1 MSKRSIRR
9 QIYIPVFAVALLCAA
24 ANASAQ
30 GSPSPSTFTSKT
42 ANSEVKVPDY
52 DVVSVKESKSAEY
65 TMLSTYMP
73 DGFRAT
79 NISLEVLIAYAYG
92 IRQDL
97 ISGAPGWVSSTR
109 FDLEAK
115 VAGVDVDA
123 FKKLSPE
130 QLQAMLQSLLV
141 DRFKLKIHLA
151 IKVLPI
157 YELVKEKGGF
167 KIKEAQP
174 SSPNFRGSGPGMFK
188 EGAVT
193 LQDLANGLSSS
204 MQRTVL
210 DKTGIAGK
218 YDIDLKWNPGEGEA
232 ADVSADA
239 GPTLFTALQEQ
250 LGLKLQPTKGPVE
263 TLVIDAVEKPSKN

>member
-1 MSKRSIRR
+1 MNKRSIRR

-24 ANASAQ
+24 ANASSQ
-30 GSPSPSTFTSKT
+30 SSPSPSTTSKT
-42 ANSEVKVPDY
+42 ANTEVKAPDY

-65 TMLSTYMP
+65 AMLSTYMS
-73 DGFRAT
+73 DGFQAT
-79 NISLEVLIAYAYG
+79 NTSLEVLIAYAYG

-109 FDLEAK
+109 FDLQAK
-115 VAGVDVDA
+115 VTGADVDT

-141 DRFKLKIHLA
+141 DRFKLKIHLET
-151 IKVLPI
+151 KVLPI

-174 SSPNFRGSGPGMFK
+174 SSPNFRGLGPGMFK
-188 EGAVT
+188 GGAVT
-193 LQDLANGLSSS
+193 LQDLAGELSSS